1 MKSGDDWCQH
11 CWGRHTGPCIYYN
24 FCKRCLAFNPQGKKY
39 KDFKLNRHLCNY
51 GVHQMPNQKTPK
63 YFVEPQQ
70 VFDAERQAHF
80 DAQKKQAEGMAVLAS
95 QNLVLKIDAVKEKK
109 RKAAD
114 AFAAKENKKKK

>member
-1 MKSGDDWCQH
+1 
-11 CWGRHTGPCIYYN
+11 
-24 FCKRCLAFNPQGKKY
+24 
-39 KDFKLNRHLCNY
+39 
-51 GVHQMPNQKTPK
+51 MPNQKTPK

-95 QNLVLKIDAVKEKK
+95 QNLVLKIVAVKEKK
-109 RKAAD
+109 RKAAE